1 MIEVI
6 KSRIK
11 LFLSER
17 HMEVFV
23 EILRNIKEIIIMDKN
38 NKIETLFNK
47 YYKDNQIKN
56 SMEENIQNYFIKI
69 KNSIFEKEKF
79 LNYKFSKLEISY
91 LKNKAK
97 LIRQKCN
104 LIAIQYKKKTDYI
117 IEYYIKIC
125 RKELQKIKDEEKEE
139 KEREKY
145 GKFYRKRKSIKTEE
159 NEIDDLEK
167 QGKMINL
174 FIGNFDFTKGK
185 KIEIIKVK
193 RSDFVNAYLF
203 KSVDDNN
210 YDIKLQTFNSPE
222 NHEKKKKFHF
232 KKNKFKGFSQNSKF
246 KFFKNNQKFN
256 LYNNYNNFNKK
267 NNYHTVNISN
277 KTIFT
282 NYSSIENNKKIN
294 KNHINLKLS
303 IQKKV
308 TNSIYSTNQ
317 KTIDS
322 FLPKI
327 KSFSY
332 RNSDLNI
339 QSNNKNKKYYFS
351 REDLYY

>member
-11 LFLSER
+11 LFLNER

-23 EILRNIKEIIIMDKN
+23 DILRNIKEIIIMDKN

-79 LNYKFSKLEISY
+79 FNYKFSKLEISY

-174 FIGNFDFTKGK
+174 FIGNFDFTKKGK

-193 RSDFVNAYLF
+193 RSDLKVLMIIIMIL
-203 KSVDDNN
+203 N
-210 YDIKLQTFNSPE
+210 YKLLILLKIMR
-222 NHEKKKKFHF
+222 KKK
-232 KKNKFKGFSQNSKF
+232 
-246 KFFKNNQKFN
+246 
-256 LYNNYNNFNKK
+256 NF
-267 NNYHTVNISN
+267 IL
-277 KTIFT
+277 
-282 NYSSIENNKKIN
+282 KKIN
-294 KNHINLKLS
+294 LKVFLKIPNLNFL
-303 IQKKV
+303 
-308 TNSIYSTNQ
+308 
-317 KTIDS
+317 KTIKN
-322 FLPKI
+322 LIYIIIIIILIRKI
-327 KSFSY
+327 IIILLILVIKQY
-332 RNSDLNI
+332 LLI
-339 QSNNKNKKYYFS
+339 ILQLKIIKK
-351 REDLYY
+351 EIKIILI

>member
-1 MIEVI
+1 
-6 KSRIK
+6 
-11 LFLSER
+11 
-17 HMEVFV
+17 MEVFV
-23 EILRNIKEIIIMDKN
+23 DILRNIKEIIIMDKN

-79 LNYKFSKLEISY
+79 FNYKFSKLEISY

-222 NHEKKKKFHF
+222 NHEKKK
-232 KKNKFKGFSQNSKF
+232 
-246 KFFKNNQKFN
+246 
-256 LYNNYNNFNKK
+256 NF
-267 NNYHTVNISN
+267 IL
-277 KTIFT
+277 
-282 NYSSIENNKKIN
+282 KKIN
-294 KNHINLKLS
+294 LKVFLKIPNLNFL
-303 IQKKV
+303 
-308 TNSIYSTNQ
+308 
-317 KTIDS
+317 KTIKN
-322 FLPKI
+322 LIYIIIIIILIRKI
-327 KSFSY
+327 IIILLILVIKQY
-332 RNSDLNI
+332 LLI
-339 QSNNKNKKYYFS
+339 ILQLKIIKK
-351 REDLYY
+351 EIKIILI

>member
-17 HMEVFV
+17 YMEVFV
-23 EILRNIKEIIIMDKN
+23 DILRNIKEIIIMDKN

-79 LNYKFSKLEISY
+79 FNYKFSKLEISY

-210 YDIKLQTFNSPE
+210 YDIKLQTFNNPE
-222 NHEKKKKFHF
+222 NQEKK
-232 KKNKFKGFSQNSKF
+232 
-246 KFFKNNQKFN
+246 
-256 LYNNYNNFNKK
+256 
-267 NNYHTVNISN
+267 ISFE
-277 KTIFT
+277 K
-282 NYSSIENNKKIN
+282 
-294 KNHINLKLS
+294 
-303 IQKKV
+303 
-308 TNSIYSTNQ
+308 
-317 KTIDS
+317 
-322 FLPKI
+322 
-327 KSFSY
+327 
-332 RNSDLNI
+332 
-339 QSNNKNKKYYFS
+339 
-351 REDLYY
+351 